1 METPDRQLRFAL
13 EKYPEKVEI
22 VPVGELMLETARQ
35 NDRRPAWVKLAL
47 PDEVVKSLRGRQ
59 PDREQVFL
67 VRLPH
72 DVSERAESRIVLPG
86 EVR

>member
-1 METPDRQLRFAL
+1 METPDRQLLFAL

-22 VPVGELMLETARQ
+22 VPVGELMLESARK

-47 PDEVVKSLRGRQ
+47 PDEVVKALRGRQ

-67 VRLPH
+67 VRIPH
-72 DVSERAESRIVLPG
+72 EVSERAGSRIVLPG

>member
-1 METPDRQLRFAL
+1 MDTPDRRLRFAL

-22 VPVGELMLETARQ
+22 VPVDELMLDSARK

-47 PDEVVKSLRGRQ
+47 PDEVVRSLRGR
-59 PDREQVFL
+59 PENREIVYL
-67 VRLPH
+67 VRIPQ

-86 EVR
+86 EVG